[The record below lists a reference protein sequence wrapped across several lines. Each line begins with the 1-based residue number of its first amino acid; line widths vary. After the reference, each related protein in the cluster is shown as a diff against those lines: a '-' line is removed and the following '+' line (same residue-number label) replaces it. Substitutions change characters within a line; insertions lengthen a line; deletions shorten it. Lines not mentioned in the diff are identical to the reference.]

1 MAEAINLSQSV
12 RTNLLTLQRTSDL
25 ISTTQTR
32 LSTGKKVN
40 SAIDDAP
47 AFFTAKALSNSAN
60 DLDSLKSNI
69 DLAISTIQSAID
81 GIDAITELVNQA
93 KGLAS
98 NAKATGDTNER
109 STLAVQFNEL
119 LSQIDSLA
127 NDSSFNGTNL
137 LQASPD
143 NLAVEFNSSN
153 TSNLTIT
160 GLDATTASTGI
171 NIAVA
176 ANNFG
181 LNANIDTALTAISS
195 ALTTLRSNAST
206 MGSNNTILSTRL
218 DFTENLVNTL
228 EGGEGKLTLADLNEE
243 SANLLALQTRQ
254 QLGINSF
261 GPRRAER
268 AVNSGALRL
277 ISLWVRWNPGGGF
290 GPRLFSWQR
299 LVFINYRE
307 IFLFVL

>member
-1 MAEAINLSQSV
+1 MAAEKVNLTEAI
-12 RTNLLTLQRTSDL
+12 RGNLLTLQRSARAIDQ
-25 ISTTQTR
+25 TQTR
-32 LSTGKKVN
+32 LSTGLAVN
-40 SAIDDAP
+40 SALDDAS
-47 AFFTAKALSNSAN
+47 AFFTARALNNRAS
-60 DLDSLKSNI
+60 DLQSLKSNT
-69 DLAISTIQSAID
+69 DLAISTVQAALD
-81 GIDAITELVNQA
+81 GIDSITDLVQQA

-98 NAKATGDTNER
+98 NAKATGNTNER

-127 NDSSFNGTNL
+127 NDATFNGINL

-143 NLAVEFNSSN
+143 NLDVVFNEDN

-195 ALTTLRSNAST
+195 ALTTLRGNAAT
-206 MGSNNTILSTRL
+206 LGSNSTILKTRL
-218 DFTENLVNTL
+218 NFTENLTNTL
-228 EGGEGKLTLADLNEE
+228 ESGAGKLTLADLNEE

-254 QLGINSF
+254 QLGLNSL
-261 GPRRAER
+261 ALAAQSER
-268 AVNSGALRL
+268 AIL
-277 ISLWVRWNPGGGF
+277 SLF
-290 GPRLFSWQR
+290 G
-299 LVFINYRE
+299 
-307 IFLFVL
+307 

>member
-1 MAEAINLSQSV
+1 MADPINLSSSV
-12 RTNLLTLQRTSDL
+12 RTNLLTLQRTSGFIAD
-25 ISTTQTR
+25 TQTR
-32 LSTGKKVN
+32 LSTGLRVN
-40 SAIDDAP
+40 TALDDAA
-47 AFFTAKALSNSAN
+47 AFFTAKGLSDTAT
-60 DLDSLKSNI
+60 DFDALKSNI
-69 DLAISTIQSAID
+69 DLAISTIQTAID
-81 GIDAITELVNQA
+81 GIDAISELVNQA

-98 NAKATGDTNER
+98 NAKATGNTSER

-119 LSQIDSLA
+119 LSQINTIA

-137 LQASPD
+137 LQATPD
-143 NLAVEFNSSN
+143 NLAVEFNTDN

-160 GLDATTASTGI
+160 GLDSTTATSGI

-206 MGSNNTILSTRL
+206 MGSRNTILSTRL

-228 EGGEGKLTLADLNEE
+228 EGGTGKLTLADLNEE

-254 QLGINSF
+254 QLGINSLALAAQSERSILALF
-261 GPRRAER
+261 G
-268 AVNSGALRL
+268 
-277 ISLWVRWNPGGGF
+277 
-290 GPRLFSWQR
+290 
-299 LVFINYRE
+299 
-307 IFLFVL
+307 

>member
-1 MAEAINLSQSV
+1 MAAEKVNLTEAI
-12 RTNLLTLQRTSDL
+12 RGNLLSLQRSARAIDQ
-25 ISTTQTR
+25 TQTR
-32 LSTGKKVN
+32 LSTGLAVN
-40 SAIDDAP
+40 SALDDAS
-47 AFFTAKALSNSAN
+47 AFFTARALNNRAS
-60 DLDSLKSNI
+60 DLQSLKSNT
-69 DLAISTIQSAID
+69 DLAISTVQAALD
-81 GIDAITELVNQA
+81 GIDSITDLVQQA

-127 NDSSFNGTNL
+127 NDATFNGINL

-143 NLAVEFNSSN
+143 NLDVVFNEDN

-195 ALTTLRSNAST
+195 ALTTLRGNAATLGSNA
-206 MGSNNTILSTRL
+206 TILKTRL
-218 DFTENLVNTL
+218 NFTENLTNTL
-228 EGGEGKLTLADLNEE
+228 ESGAGKLTLADLNEE

-254 QLGINSF
+254 QLGLNSL
-261 GPRRAER
+261 ALAAQSER
-268 AVNSGALRL
+268 AIL
-277 ISLWVRWNPGGGF
+277 SLF
-290 GPRLFSWQR
+290 G
-299 LVFINYRE
+299 
-307 IFLFVL
+307 

>member
-1 MAEAINLSQSV
+1 MAAEKVNLSEAI
-12 RTNLLTLQRTSDL
+12 RGNLLTLQRSARAIDQ
-25 ISTTQTR
+25 TQTR
-32 LSTGKKVN
+32 LSTGLAVN
-40 SAIDDAP
+40 SALDDAS
-47 AFFTAKALSNSAN
+47 AFFTAKALNNRAS
-60 DLDSLKSNI
+60 DLQSLKTNT
-69 DLAISTIQSAID
+69 DLAISTVQAALD
-81 GIDAITELVNQA
+81 GIDSITDLVEQA

-98 NAKATGDTNER
+98 FAKATGDTNER

-127 NDSSFNGTNL
+127 NDATFNGTNL

-143 NLAVEFNSSN
+143 NLDVVFNEDN

-195 ALTTLRSNAST
+195 ALTTLRGNAATLGSNA
-206 MGSNNTILSTRL
+206 TILKTRL
-218 DFTENLVNTL
+218 NFTENLTNTL
-228 EGGEGKLTLADLNEE
+228 ESGAGKLTLADLNEE

-254 QLGINSF
+254 QLGLNSL
-261 GPRRAER
+261 ALAAQSER
-268 AVNSGALRL
+268 AIL
-277 ISLWVRWNPGGGF
+277 SLF
-290 GPRLFSWQR
+290 G
-299 LVFINYRE
+299 
-307 IFLFVL
+307 

>member
-1 MAEAINLSQSV
+1 MADPINLSSSV
-12 RTNLLTLQRTSDL
+12 RTNLLTLQRTSGFIAD
-25 ISTTQTR
+25 TQTR
-32 LSTGKKVN
+32 LSTGLRVN
-40 SAIDDAP
+40 TALDDAA
-47 AFFTAKALSNSAN
+47 AFFTAKGLSDTAT
-60 DLDSLKSNI
+60 DFDALKSNI
-69 DLAISTIQSAID
+69 DLAISTIQTAID
-81 GIDAITELVNQA
+81 GIDAISELVNQA

-98 NAKATGDTNER
+98 NAKATGNTNER

-119 LSQIDSLA
+119 LSQINTIA

-137 LQASPD
+137 LQATPD
-143 NLAVEFNSSN
+143 NLAVEFNTDN

-160 GLDATTASTGI
+160 GLDSTTATSGI

-206 MGSNNTILSTRL
+206 MGSRNTILSTRL

-228 EGGEGKLTLADLNEE
+228 EGGTGKLTLADLNEE

-254 QLGINSF
+254 QLGINSLALAAQSERSILALF
-261 GPRRAER
+261 G
-268 AVNSGALRL
+268 
-277 ISLWVRWNPGGGF
+277 
-290 GPRLFSWQR
+290 
-299 LVFINYRE
+299 
-307 IFLFVL
+307 